1 MKTQEK
7 EANCAYNS
15 ECQNVTGQVFCSLYG
30 AAPSTMLSAI
40 RDIKGDSVAKE
51 RKLVDK

>member
-1 MKTQEK
+1 MKAQEK

-15 ECQNVTGQVFCSLYG
+15 ECQNIIGQVFSSLYG
-30 AAPSTMLSAI
+30 APSTMLSAI
-40 RDIKGDSVAKE
+40 REIKGDSVTKE